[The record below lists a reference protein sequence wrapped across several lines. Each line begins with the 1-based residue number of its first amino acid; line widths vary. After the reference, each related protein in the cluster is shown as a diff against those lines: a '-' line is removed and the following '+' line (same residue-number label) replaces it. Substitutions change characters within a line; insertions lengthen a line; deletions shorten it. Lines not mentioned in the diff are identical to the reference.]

1 MTPKLEEIQLKVARQ
16 ADTPFNP
23 RVFHKVNNLF
33 GACGDMPNNDVAS
46 ALHGLIERVYCVE
59 LKGEFQRPPLPC
71 PELGRSAEAA
81 VERRKTFGQRSL
93 PFQTAFKRSFNRLY
107 SGERV
112 SPATLP
118 EFLGKYGG
126 AQLKRYTQAAK
137 SFDIEPFSK
146 SDAKI
151 SMFTKDEH
159 RDWKYSETLGKW
171 VPKPPRAIQTRSPRY
186 HVAIGTYLD
195 PIEERIYAILDD
207 MFADGPHPTRT
218 VAKGMNLNQRG
229 ETIKAKWDKFSDP
242 VAIGLDAARY
252 DQHQHVDLLHE
263 EHKVYRMM
271 VDGESP
277 EPSVPPLEEL
287 LAQQL
292 WNKGKY
298 KSKTGT
304 IKYSVVGCRMSGDK
318 NTSLGNII
326 NMLHLMFR
334 YLKLEMKAR
343 FELLNDG
350 DDNVLIVER
359 KDLQRIKDTIQPWF
373 LEQGI
378 TMKIEGIFNELEEI
392 EFCQTHPV
400 EINGKYKL
408 VPNPHKRL
416 YSDLMTT
423 KQIATAKPY
432 AKWLGAVA
440 GCGAAASEGVPIAQA
455 YYQWVATGA
464 KPYMPREGTHYYRY
478 RDELVAGMIPRCS
491 EVSLENRISYFW
503 AYGITPQDQVLIE
516 QSFDTMPPPVWAGKP
531 MYQEKSEVPLA
542 LRFVCPPKWDKT
554 ASPNMNLVDAQ
565 QHMRDVVFGLVND

>member
-1 MTPKLEEIQLKVARQ
+1 MEEIQLRVARQ
-16 ADTPFNP
+16 AETPFNP
-23 RVFHKVNNLF
+23 RVFYKVKNLF

-71 PELGRSAEAA
+71 PELGRSVEAA
-81 VERRKTFGQRSL
+81 VERRNTFEQRSL
-93 PFQTAFKRSFNRLY
+93 PFQRAFENSFNRLY

-126 AQLKRYTQAAK
+126 AQLKRYTQAAE
-137 SFDIEPFSK
+137 SFETEAFSK
-146 SDAKI
+146 SDAQI

-159 RDWKYSETLGKW
+159 REWKYSDTLNKW

-195 PIEERIYAILDD
+195 PIEEKIYAILDD
-207 MFADGPHPTRT
+207 MFADGPSPLRT
-218 VAKGMNLNQRG
+218 VAKGMNLDTRG

-252 DQHQHVDLLHE
+252 DQHQHVDLLRE
-263 EHKVYRMM
+263 EHKVYRLM

-277 EPSVPPLEEL
+277 DPLVPPLEEL

-292 WNKGKY
+292 WNFGKY

-304 IKYSVVGCRMSGDK
+304 IKYKVIGCRMSGDK

-326 NMLHLMFR
+326 NMLHLMYR
-334 YLKLEMKAR
+334 YLRLHLHVR

-359 KDLQRIKDTIQPWF
+359 KDLQCIADTIQPWF

-423 KQIATAKPY
+423 KKISTAKPY
-432 AKWLGAVA
+432 KRWLGAVA

-455 YYQWVATGA
+455 YYQWLATGA
-464 KPYMPREGTHYYRY
+464 RPYMPREGSYYYRF
-478 RDELVAGMIPRCS
+478 RDKLVEGMIPRCS
-491 EVSLENRISYFW
+491 KVTLGSRISYFW
-503 AYGITPQDQVLIE
+503 AYGITPHDQVMIE
-516 QSFDTMPPPVWAGKP
+516 KSFDTMQPPIWAGKP
-531 MYQEKSEVPLA
+531 LHQQRPEVPLA
-542 LRFVCPPKWDKT
+542 LLCVCPPKWDKT
-554 ASPNMNLVDAQ
+554 IAPNRDMVEAEE
-565 QHMRDVVFGLVND
+565 HMRDVVFDLVND